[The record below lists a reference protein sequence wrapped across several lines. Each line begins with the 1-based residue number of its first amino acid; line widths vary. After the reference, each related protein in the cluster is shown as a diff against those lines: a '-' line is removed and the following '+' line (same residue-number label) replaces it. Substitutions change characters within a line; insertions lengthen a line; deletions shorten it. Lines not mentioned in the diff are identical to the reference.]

1 MDLNFELVGRDFLR
15 VLRGPRSQ
23 LAFSRLL
30 GYRTNVAYTWE
41 SGRRWPTAAEVLRAA
56 ARVRHDVRAALRTFF
71 ASPPSWLARLDP
83 ATPKGV
89 AAMLS
94 EVCANI
100 PIVELARRTG
110 RSRYAVARWLAGAA
124 EPRLPDF
131 LRLFEAAS
139 LRLLDFIALFV
150 EPSLLPSTSSAWKML
165 EAHRRAVYELPFTSA
180 VLRAMDLSDYAKL
193 EKHEPGW
200 IARRIGITRDEEA
213 RCLSVLEAG
222 GQILRNGARWEPS
235 PELTVDTR
243 KDQRAE
249 RTLKETW
256 AKVGLQRLADAAPG
270 LFSFNVFAVSHR
282 DYERLREL
290 HRNYFRQLR
299 SIVAVSQPS
308 ERVVVANV
316 QLFPL
321 DPDP

>member
-1 MDLNFELVGRDFLR
+1 
-15 VLRGPRSQ
+15 
-23 LAFSRLL
+23 
-30 GYRTNVAYTWE
+30 
-41 SGRRWPTAAEVLRAA
+41 
-56 ARVRHDVRAALRTFF
+56 
-71 ASPPSWLARLDP
+71 
-83 ATPKGV
+83 
-89 AAMLS
+89 MLS